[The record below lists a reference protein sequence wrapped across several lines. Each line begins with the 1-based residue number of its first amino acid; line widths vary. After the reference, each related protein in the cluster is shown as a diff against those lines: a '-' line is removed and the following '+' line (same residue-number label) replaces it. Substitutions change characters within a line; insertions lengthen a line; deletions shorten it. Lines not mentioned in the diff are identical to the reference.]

1 MRRRCVGWMAL
12 VATPLMTSGAL
23 GQPSAGGSGNGGG
36 NGGEQRAEPAKAPET
51 KPPETKPP
59 ETKPK
64 PKPSGLPDLDALLGT
79 TKPESKPAGTGKPEA
94 AGGKEGAAPADDVT
108 RKELD
113 RQLSAQEQADEFA
126 SVVRLMEEAADRVQK
141 AGDAGLNTQR
151 VQEDV
156 LTRLDRLIKAAR
168 QNQSSQQQQQQQ
180 QQDQD
185 QQQNQNQRTQS
196 QQQQQQA
203 DQAAEQAQSGPAR
216 QDGTLTAPSAA
227 APAAWGDLP
236 AHVRDALL
244 QGFSDKFSS
253 MYKTATESYYR
264 KLAEEKKK

>member
-1 MRRRCVGWMAL
+1 MTHARVARVFGIAL
-12 VATPLMTSGAL
+12 VTTLL
-23 GQPSAGGSGNGGG
+23 GSAHAADPVPTASKP
-36 NGGEQRAEPAKAPET
+36 AEKANDKPAAAPAA
-51 KPPETKPP
+51 KPA
-59 ETKPK
+59 PK
-64 PKPSGLPDLDALLGT
+64 PAALPDLDSLLGT
-79 TKPESKPAGTGKPEA
+79 TKPGEKKPDEAVKPGAEAKPGTEPKPDA
-94 AGGKEGAAPADDVT
+94 T

-126 SVVRLMEEAADRVQK
+126 SIVKLMGDAADRVEK
-141 AGDAGLNTQR
+141 DRDTGLDTQR

-156 LTRLDRLIKAAR
+156 LTRLDRIIKAAR
-168 QNQSSQQQQQQQ
+168 QNQQQQQQSQS

-185 QQQNQNQRTQS
+185 PQQNQNQRTQS
-196 QQQQQQA
+196 QQQQQQQA
-203 DQAAEQAQSGPAR
+203 QQAAEQAQSGPAR
-216 QDGTLTAPSAA
+216 QDGALSTPSAA

-253 MYKTATESYYR
+253 MYKSATESYYR

>member
-1 MRRRCVGWMAL
+1 MNHAPSKVFVHAVAVLLLATSAFGRQPAAGEKP
-12 VATPLMTSGAL
+12 ATP
-23 GQPSAGGSGNGGG
+23 P
-36 NGGEQRAEPAKAPET
+36 
-51 KPPETKPP
+51 KPPETPASKAP
-59 ETKPK
+59 TAKPK
-64 PKPSGLPDLDALLGT
+64 PAGLPDLDSLLGT
-79 TKPESKPAGTGKPEA
+79 KPEA
-94 AGGKEGAAPADDVT
+94 KPDAKPSDKPEAKPADDAT

-113 RQLSAQEQADEFA
+113 RQLSQQEQADEFA
-126 SVVRLMEEAADRVQK
+126 SVVKLMEEAADRVEK
-141 AGDAGLNTQR
+141 ERDAGLNTQR
-151 VQEDV
+151 VQEDAI
-156 LTRLDRLIKAAR
+156 TRLDRLIKAAR
-168 QNQSSQQQQQQQ
+168 QNQSQQQQQQSQ

-185 QQQNQNQRTQS
+185 QKQNQNQRTQS

-203 DQAAEQAQSGPAR
+203 AKAAEEAQSGPAR
-216 QDGTLTAPSAA
+216 QDASLTAPSAA